1 MRGACLD
8 NSQVGYTWLS
18 LTEAHFVANM
28 YYICT
33 MPEGVSAGLK
43 MLVIPTATHAISIV
57 VDII

>member
-8 NSQVGYTWLS
+8 NSQVGYTSLS
-18 LTEAHFVANM
+18 LTEPHFAANM

-43 MLVIPTATHAISIV
+43 MLVVTATHAISIV